1 VDEAQRKLILD
12 AIRKNA
18 EKGEFDL
25 DPYMKRSGNFIDDS
39 YRANNLQEQ
48 ALGSA
53 ALEQFKGKI
62 PNKGSSSAQM
72 TDFAHEL
79 TNQFTPD
86 VKKIIQ
92 IDPSMK
98 DFGVFDPSRGKIT
111 LNPKGTTEDFA
122 STVLHENLH
131 ARDFANKDYGDTDEL
146 LPGPKTNKKLKSL
159 STDLVDDMGRI
170 LDPKKMRELVKS
182 ADINDLKELLLKGHH
197 GLKRGATVAQA
208 NLPRLLKGMPVLGVA
223 AALLSQDASAAVPGL
238 SEADDV
244 GESAEEEKQLL
255 AEDKARKSYNK
266 SPAKMARLRKLMG
279 Q

>member
-1 VDEAQRKLILD
+1 MDEAERKRILD
-12 AIRKNA
+12 SIIKNA
-18 EKGEFDL
+18 EKGDFDL
-25 DPYMKRSGNFIDDS
+25 NSHMKRSGNFIDDA

-48 ALGSA
+48 ALGKLS
-53 ALEQFKGKI
+53 LEQFKGKV

-111 LNPKGTTEDFA
+111 LNPKGTPEDFA

-146 LPGPKTNKKLKSL
+146 LPGPSTNKKLKSL
-159 STDLVDDMGRI
+159 STDLVDETGRV
-170 LDPKKMRELVKS
+170 LDPRKMRELVKS

-197 GLKRGATVAQA
+197 GLKRGATIAQA

-244 GESAEEEKQLL
+244 GESAEEEKMLL
-255 AEDKARKSYNK
+255 AEDKARKAYNK
-266 SPAKMARLRKLMG
+266 SPAKLARLQKLMNR
-279 Q
+279 

>member
-1 VDEAQRKLILD
+1 
-12 AIRKNA
+12 
-18 EKGEFDL
+18 
-25 DPYMKRSGNFIDDS
+25 
-39 YRANNLQEQ
+39 
-48 ALGSA
+48 
-53 ALEQFKGKI
+53 
-62 PNKGSSSAQM
+62 
-72 TDFAHEL
+72 
-79 TNQFTPD
+79 
-86 VKKIIQ
+86 
-92 IDPSMK
+92 
-98 DFGVFDPSRGKIT
+98 
-111 LNPKGTTEDFA
+111 
-122 STVLHENLH
+122 
-131 ARDFANKDYGDTDEL
+131 
-146 LPGPKTNKKLKSL
+146 
-159 STDLVDDMGRI
+159 
-170 LDPKKMRELVKS
+170 MRELVKS